1 MAEEDLT
8 KLGFGGEQEA
18 QKWTEAAD
26 STPKAGVERKTAEA
40 TGFVAGLR
48 PLQSHARGAKPD

>member
-1 MAEEDLT
+1 MT

-48 PLQSHARGAKPD
+48 PLPSHARGAKPD